1 MGNSSSLEI
10 LIVEDNASVRNAIAS
25 LLRKC
30 GYSVEAVNDGAS
42 AIGRLNQKFFD
53 LVLSDYRMG
62 DIDGIELLR
71 QIKQQWPATEVVIIT
86 AFGTIARGVEAI
98 KLGAFD
104 YMTKPFDPE
113 QLLRIVGRFVEEK
126 KDGERM
132 RDLSAEV
139 RKQTEFDPIIGKSD
153 KILKLMD
160 IVNRIAPKES
170 TILIYGESGTG
181 KELIAKSIHALSLR
195 RHKPFIAINCGA
207 IPENLQESEL
217 FGHIRG
223 AFTSANFEKK
233 GLFEVAHG
241 GTIFLDEI
249 ADMSL
254 STQVTLLR
262 CLQEN
267 EIRRIGESFTRK
279 VDVRVI
285 VATNKSLE
293 NEIKAGTFRED
304 LYYRVNVIP
313 LHVPLLRERKE
324 DIPLLVDHFIKKYR
338 EKNSSPVRKISR
350 RTKSMLMNY
359 DWPGNV
365 RELENAIH
373 RGVALGTTAE
383 ITPDLVPVE
392 IKGRPEE
399 SGKQPVRRVGNLA
412 QIEREVILETLARM
426 DGNKKKTA
434 EALGIS
440 KATLWRKLKN

>member
-1 MGNSSSLEI
+1 MGTLSSLEI
-10 LIVEDNASVRNAIAS
+10 LIVEDNGNVRNAITS
-25 LLRKC
+25 LLRKY
-30 GYSVEAVNDGAS
+30 GYSVEAVADGGS
-42 AIGRLNQKFFD
+42 ALDRLHQRFFD
-53 LVLSDYRMG
+53 IVVSDYRMG
-62 DIDGIELLR
+62 DIDGIQLLR
-71 QIKQQWPATEVVIIT
+71 QIKEQWPATEVVIIT

-104 YMTKPFDPE
+104 YMTKPFDPDE
-113 QLLRIVGRFVEEK
+113 LLRIVARFVEEK
-126 KDGERM
+126 KDGDRIKH
-132 RDLSAEV
+132 LSSEV
-139 RKQTEFDPIIGKSD
+139 RKQAEFDPIIGKSD
-153 KILKLMD
+153 KIMALMD
-160 IVNRIAPKES
+160 IVTRIAAKES

-195 RHKPFIAINCGA
+195 NHKPFIPINCGA

-217 FGHIRG
+217 FGHVRG

-249 ADMSL
+249 AEMSL

-267 EIRRIGESFTRK
+267 EIRRIGESFTRE

-285 VATNKSLE
+285 VATNKNLVE
-293 NEIKAGTFRED
+293 EVRAGRFRED

-313 LHVPLLRERKE
+313 LNLPPLRERKE
-324 DIPLLVDHFIKKYR
+324 DIPLLVEHFMEKYR
-338 EKNSSPVRKISR
+338 EKNNSPVKKISR

-383 ITPDLVPVE
+383 LTPDLVPVE
-392 IKGRPEE
+392 IKGRPQAP
-399 SGKQPVRRVGNLA
+399 GKKEVRRVGNLA
-412 QIEREVILETLARM
+412 QIEREVIGETLARM

>member
-1 MGNSSSLEI
+1 MGTLSSLEI
-10 LIVEDNASVRNAIAS
+10 LIVEDNGNVRNAITS

-30 GYSVEAVNDGAS
+30 GYSVEAVADGGS
-42 AIGRLNQKFFD
+42 ALERLQKKFFD
-53 LVLSDYRMG
+53 LVVSDYRMG
-62 DIDGIELLR
+62 DIDGIQLLR
-71 QIKQQWPATEVVIIT
+71 HIKEQWPATEVVIIT
-86 AFGTIARGVEAI
+86 AFGTIAKGVEAI
-98 KLGAFD
+98 KIGAFD
-104 YMTKPFDPE
+104 YMTKPFDPDE
-113 QLLRIVGRFVEEK
+113 LLRIVSRFVEEK
-126 KDGERM
+126 KDGDRIK
-132 RDLSAEV
+132 DLSVEV
-139 RKQTEFDPIIGKSD
+139 RKQAEFDPIIGKSD
-153 KILKLMD
+153 KIMALMD
-160 IVNRIAPKES
+160 IVARIAAKES
-170 TILIYGESGTG
+170 SILIYGESGTG
-181 KELIAKSIHALSLR
+181 KELIAKSIHALSPR
-195 RHKPFIAINCGA
+195 NHKPFIPINCGA

-267 EIRRIGESFTRK
+267 EIRRIGESFTRE

-285 VATNKSLE
+285 VATNKSLVE
-293 NEIKAGTFRED
+293 EVKEGRFRED
-304 LYYRVNVIP
+304 LYYRINVIP
-313 LHVPLLRERKE
+313 LNLPPLRERKE
-324 DIPLLVDHFIKKYR
+324 DIPLLVDHFIEKYR
-338 EKNSSPVRKISR
+338 EKNQSPVKKISR
-350 RTKSMLMNY
+350 RTKSMFMNY

-373 RGVALGTTAE
+373 RGVALGTTSE

-392 IKGRPEE
+392 IKGRPDDAA
-399 SGKQPVRRVGNLA
+399 GKMKSRVGNLA
-412 QIEREVILETLARM
+412 QIEKEVIGETLARM